1 MVKDLY
7 VEDAFLKQQMNPDLI
22 EVLREVEG
30 KMPFRIKES
39 GEAVS
44 FTDIL
49 NLIKLVDDHGD
60 TPMHRS
66 IVQLLFRFFEVGLLS
81 HPSLLRLSD
90 VWDSIIGYAEDQI
103 TENLRQILNEEPP
116 EFLISHVYNCLSGDT
131 VRYNRPDVNPITFV
145 DRLFEQ
151 TASYSGSKELRCK
164 TCGFHFRVSDL
175 INKTNKDRAR
185 KATKKGLILANT
197 LYPGRASDPFKP
209 IQIGEKSMTSLT
221 VDHIIPKETF
231 GWSSHENL
239 EILCGFCNFG
249 KGAYRWPLEAVS
261 QFAVGGLCD
270 FPIGRSFSTLKGIIV
285 VASLRAQSG
294 ICCSCGKSKDEIEMT
309 VRPIKNMS
317 QDSYHGFSPW
327 NLRTICYPCL
337 FLEEQ

>member
-1 MVKDLY
+1 
-7 VEDAFLKQQMNPDLI
+7 MNPENFEIIQLI
-22 EVLREVEG
+22 KKVESRV
-30 KMPFRIKES
+30 PLRIKES

-49 NLIKLVDDHGD
+49 RLIKLVDEDGD
-60 TPMHRS
+60 TPIHRS
-66 IVQLLFRFFEVGLLS
+66 IIQILFRFLEVGLLS
-81 HPSLLRLSD
+81 HPNLLRLSD
-90 VWDSIIGYAEDQI
+90 VWDSIIGYAEERI
-103 TENLRQILNEEPP
+103 AENLKQILNEEPP
-116 EFLISHVYNCLSGDT
+116 DFLISHVYNCLSGDT
-131 VRYNRPDVNPITFV
+131 VRYNRPDVNLINFI
-145 DRLFEQ
+145 DRLFDQ
-151 TASYSGSKELRCK
+151 AASYSVSKELRCR

-175 INKTNKDRAR
+175 INETNKQRAK

-197 LYPGRASDPFKP
+197 LYPGRSSDPFKP
-209 IQIGEKSMTSLT
+209 IQIGEKSMTCLT
-221 VDHIIPKETF
+221 VDHIIPRETL

-249 KGAYRWPLEAVS
+249 KAAYRWPLEAIS

-294 ICCSCGKSKDEIEMT
+294 ICCSCGKSKDEVEMT
-309 VRPIKNMS
+309 VRPVENMS
-317 QDSYHGFSPW
+317 PNSYHGFSPW